1 MARLGDNTQ
10 RVEFLNQLRAKAANS
25 GLKICKG
32 KLHEKK
38 NRRNEILSERKS
50 TLQAEEYDIGIY
62 AKKLRDLKK
71 KIEAANK
78 HLEQLRKQNAELEIT
93 KVQEDEVVKK

>member
-1 MARLGDNTQ
+1 MQRLHDDKKLKILLPQYEIIARLGDNTQ
-10 RVEFLNQLRAKAANS
+10 RVEFLNQLRAKAANT

-38 NRRNEILSERKS
+38 NRRNEILNERQS

-62 AKKLRDLKK
+62 ATKLRDLKK
-71 KIEAANK
+71 KIDKANK
-78 HLEQLRKQNAELEIT
+78 NLE
-93 KVQEDEVVKK
+93 